1 MPARSC
7 YLVLVQ
13 ASSTRPVTRSPVDT
27 QGTDT
32 AVPAGTRRRALTHA
46 QMYERLLANDASYNG
61 RFFTGVLTTGI
72 YCLPSCRA
80 RKPKSANVRFFPSVE
95 MARAAGLRPC
105 RKCHPDDFARGA
117 DPVLEQIETLAA
129 EIRANPSRFAG
140 VAAVV
145 HRAGFGAT
153 RLFELFRQHYHTTPA
168 DFLLRARLA
177 IARTR
182 LATTDES
189 VAAIA
194 YAAGFETLSVFHEN
208 FRRFNGLT
216 PAAYRQLRTTRTFS
230 VALTDDYPRGYL
242 QRALSRDPH
251 SVTERFADDTYRAGV
266 WLDATPAVLTL
277 QFAPKALHVA
287 ISAGSAFAA
296 HALVVGL
303 AGLEQDSAAFVRAVR
318 QLGLARL
325 VAGRAG
331 LRISQTPSVFDGLLW
346 AIIGQQINFP
356 FACLLKRRLIERT
369 SHPLEDGLYVPPT
382 PEAIARIEP
391 ADLLPLQFS
400 RQKANYVVMT
410 ARLVASGQLD
420 LAKLLTMSAT
430 RAERTLLAVH
440 GLGPWSVN
448 YLMMR
453 SLGFLDCVPLGDTG
467 VTSGLQSLFSLDHRP
482 DRDETLRLMRDFSPY
497 RSLAT
502 THLWQLDRP
511 LP

>member
-1 MPARSC
+1 M
-7 YLVLVQ
+7 
-13 ASSTRPVTRSPVDT
+13 
-27 QGTDT
+27 
-32 AVPAGTRRRALTHA
+32 THA
-46 QMYERLLANDASYNG
+46 QMYARLLANDASCNG

-95 MARAAGLRPC
+95 TARAAGLRPC
-105 RKCHPDDFARGA
+105 RKCYPDDFARGA
-117 DPVLEQIETLAA
+117 DPVLEKIETLAA
-129 EIRANPSRFAG
+129 EIRYAPSRFAG

-145 HRAGFGAT
+145 HRSGFGAT

-177 IARTR
+177 AAKTR
-182 LATTDES
+182 LAETDEP
-189 VAAIA
+189 VATIA

-208 FRRFNGLT
+208 FRRRNGLT
-216 PAAYRQLRTTRTFS
+216 PAAYRKLRTARAFS
-230 VALTDDYPRGYL
+230 VALPDDYPLSYL
-242 QRALSRDPH
+242 RRALSRDPH
-251 SVTERFADDTYRAGV
+251 SVTERFEGDTYRAGV
-266 WLDATPAVLTL
+266 WLDATPAVLTVQL
-277 QFAPKALHVA
+277 APRALHVA

-303 AGLEQDSAAFVRAVR
+303 AGLEQDSTAFVRATR

-346 AIIGQQINFP
+346 AIIGQQINFS
-356 FACLLKRRLIERT
+356 FACRLKRRLIERT
-369 SHPLEDGLYVPPT
+369 SHPLEDGLYVPPP
-382 PEAIARIEP
+382 PEAIARLEP

-400 RQKANYVVMT
+400 RQKANYLVTT
-410 ARLVASGQLD
+410 ARLVASGELD
-420 LAKLLTMSAT
+420 LARLRMMSAT

-511 LP
+511 FP